1 MADSNWQQ
9 HAPTF
14 EHSGDFTESGLKDIM
29 FKGLGDLASMMKQA
43 KEMQSR
49 MAEMQE
55 QLTRLR
61 IKGSAGGGMVVI
73 ETNGKQDVLNC
84 SIDPTL
90 LEGGDCEML
99 EDLVVSAMNDAV
111 SKSREAAAEAM
122 QEAAG
127 GLNLP
132 GMGDALSQLGL
143 GPDRSN

>member
-1 MADSNWQQ
+1 
-9 HAPTF
+9 
-14 EHSGDFTESGLKDIM
+14 M

-55 QLTRLR
+55 KLTQLR
-61 IKGSAGGGMVVI
+61 IKGSSGGGMVIV
-73 ETNGKQDVLNC
+73 EVNGKQDVLNC
-84 SIDPTL
+84 SIDQTL
-90 LEGGDCEML
+90 VDGGDREML

-111 SKSREAAAEAM
+111 NKSRIAGAEAM

-132 GMGDALSQLGL
+132 GMGDAMSQLGL
-143 GPDRSN
+143 GPDGPG

>member
-1 MADSNWQQ
+1 
-9 HAPTF
+9 
-14 EHSGDFTESGLKDIM
+14 M

-43 KEMQSR
+43 REMQSR

-55 QLTRLR
+55 KLTQLR
-61 IKGSAGGGMVVI
+61 IKGSSGGGMVIV
-73 ETNGKQDVLNC
+73 ETNGKQDVLSC
-84 SIDPTL
+84 SIDQTL
-90 LEGGDCEML
+90 LDAGDREML

-111 SKSREAAAEAM
+111 NKSRMAAAEAM

-143 GPDRSN
+143 GPGGSD